1 MLFWW
6 SIVHGTRTQH
16 FLTGDRFGI
25 IREVEIEYDPVIKDV
40 DRVDKGIN
48 DLPLVFRAAHVT
60 LAEFFKPEPN
70 PLTGQDGLFQL
81 FFQNA
86 GVQGFFPGFQ
96 LVQPLLGG
104 RGQDALFN
112 GFQKVCEPFLRIPE
126 LLFQNRQP
134 GVLLLLGFHDQ
145 IYQPFDDFIA
155 EDHLNGGVHHEPLQR
170 LLADGFQVAV
180 RLAVA
185 LGVAALVV
193 IVGVSHVAGAAFAT
207 HQGAALA
214 TEQLSGQQIAHI
226 LFCRPTVGDPVLL
239 ETLLNPVEQI
249 LVNNSRNAA
258 RRHNVLVAVF
268 ADVAAVAEDLEEAV
282 LYERLPGAGTQAA
295 LIQGCCNLL
304 SRFAVG
310 VPGEDL
316 LHDGSR
322 FRVDMVQPVLLADGE
337 AQRHHTAVVLAL
349 EGVFAL
355 TARHFQGEF
364 GGIVFRHANQHTL
377 HHNAFRPLRDG
388 FHGRHQMDTVLFQL
402 VLVVHGIEPIPGKA
416 VQLPD
421 QNYVE
426 DFLSAV
432 LDHPL
437 KVWAVIRFGRV
448 GTVNVGADHGDAVLL
463 GVVFAVA
470 QLSFNGRFALAVG
483 RIAGVDHSSHGC
495 ISLVA
500 RSGCLY
506 SIESSAACQQSA
518 SRLKFENYETQRKRE
533 EQESSRGHKFSILEN
548 IVPFRDCTSATLPH
562 F

>member
-60 LAEFFKPEPN
+60 LAEFLKPEPN
-70 PLTGQDGLFQL
+70 PFTGQDGLFQF
-81 FFQNA
+81 FFQNT
-86 GVQGFFPGFQ
+86 GVQSFLPGFQ

-145 IYQPFDDFIA
+145 IYQPFDNFIA
-155 EDHLNGGVHHEPLQR
+155 EDHLNGGVHHEPFQR
-170 LLADGFQVAV
+170 LLADSLQVTV

-239 ETLLNPVEQI
+239 ETLLHPVEQI

-268 ADVAAVAEDLEEAV
+268 TDVTAVPENLEEAV
-282 LYERLPGAGTQAA
+282 LHERLPGAGAQPS
-295 LIQGCCNLL
+295 LIQGGCDFLGRL
-304 SRFAVG
+304 AVG

-316 LHDGSR
+316 LHNGSR
-322 FRVDMVQPVLLADGE
+322 LRVDMVQSVLLANGE
-337 AQRHHTAVVLAL
+337 AQRNDTAVVLAL

-355 TARHFQGEF
+355 TARYFQGKF
-364 GGIVFRHANQHTL
+364 GGIIFCHADQHTL
-377 HHNAFRPLRDG
+377 HHNAFRSLRNG

-416 VQLPD
+416 VELPD
-421 QNYVE
+421 QNHIE
-426 DFLSAV
+426 DFLRAV

-437 KVWAVIRFGRV
+437 KVRAVIRFGRV

-463 GVVFAVA
+463 GVVLAVA
-470 QLSFNGRFALAVG
+470 QLSFNGRFSLAVG
-483 RIAGVDHSSHGC
+483 
-495 ISLVA
+495 
-500 RSGCLY
+500 
-506 SIESSAACQQSA
+506 
-518 SRLKFENYETQRKRE
+518 
-533 EQESSRGHKFSILEN
+533 
-548 IVPFRDCTSATLPH
+548 
-562 F
+562 

>member
-6 SIVHGTRTQH
+6 SIVHSTRTQH
-16 FLTGDRFGI
+16 SLTGDRFGI

-145 IYQPFDDFIA
+145 IYQPFDNFIA
-155 EDHLNGGVHHEPLQR
+155 EDHLNGGVHHEPFQR
-170 LLADGFQVAV
+170 LLADSLQVTV

-239 ETLLNPVEQI
+239 ETLLHPVEQV
-249 LVNNSRNAA
+249 LVNNGRNAT
-258 RRHNVLVAVF
+258 RRHNVLVAIF

-295 LIQGCCNLL
+295 LIQGCGNLL

-322 FRVDMVQPVLLADGE
+322 FRVDMVQPVLLANGE
-337 AQRHHTAVVLAL
+337 AQRHYTTVVLAL

-355 TARHFQGEF
+355 TARHFQGEL

-402 VLVVHGIEPIPGKA
+402 VLVVHGIVAISGKA
-416 VQLPD
+416 VELPD
-421 QNYVE
+421 QNHIE
-426 DFLSAV
+426 DFLRAV
-432 LDHPL
+432 LYHVL
-437 KVWAVIRFGRV
+437 ELRAVIRLGRI
-448 GTVNVGADHGDAVLL
+448 GTVNVSADHSDAVLL
-463 GVVFAVA
+463 GVVLAVA
-470 QLSFNGRFALAVG
+470 QLSLNGRFALTVG
-483 RIAGVDHSSHGC
+483 
-495 ISLVA
+495 
-500 RSGCLY
+500 
-506 SIESSAACQQSA
+506 
-518 SRLKFENYETQRKRE
+518 
-533 EQESSRGHKFSILEN
+533 
-548 IVPFRDCTSATLPH
+548 
-562 F
+562 

>member
-6 SIVHGTRTQH
+6 SIVHSTRTQH

-25 IREVEIEYDPVIKDV
+25 IREVEIEHDPVVKNV

-96 LVQPLLGG
+96 FVQPLLGG

-112 GFQKVCEPFLRIPE
+112 GFQKICQPLLCIPE
-126 LLFQNRQP
+126 LVLQNGQA
-134 GVLLLLGFHDQ
+134 GVLLLLGFHNQ

-155 EDHLNGGVHHEPLQR
+155 ENHLNGSLHHEPFQR
-170 LLADGFQVAV
+170 LFADGFQVAV

-185 LGVAALVV
+185 FGVAALVV

-214 TEQLSGQQIAHI
+214 AEQLGGQQIAHI
-226 LFCRPTVGDPVLL
+226 LFCGSTMGNPVLL
-239 ETLLNPVEQI
+239 ETLLHPVEQV
-249 LVNNSRNAA
+249 LVHDGRNAA
-258 RRHNVLVAVF
+258 RCHDVLISVFTYVTAVP
-268 ADVAAVAEDLEEAV
+268 ENLEEAV
-282 LYERLPGAGTQAA
+282 LDKRLAGTGAQPS
-295 LIQGCCNLL
+295 LVQGCCDLL
-304 SRFAVG
+304 GRLAVG
-310 VPGEDL
+310 VPGKNL
-316 LHDGSR
+316 LHNGSR
-322 FRVDMVQPVLLADGE
+322 LRVDMVQSVLLANGE
-337 AQRHHTAVVLAL
+337 AQRNDTAVVLAL
-349 EGVFAL
+349 EGIFAL

-416 VQLPD
+416 VKFPD
-421 QNYVE
+421 QNNIKQLLV
-426 DFLSAV
+426 AV
-432 LDHPL
+432 LYHL
-437 KVWAVIRFGRV
+437 LELRAIIRLGRD
-448 GTVNVGADHGDAVLL
+448 GAVNVVLDDSDVIL
-463 GVVFAVA
+463 FGI
-470 QLSFNGRFALAVG
+470 GRAFTNLAFDGFFALVITG
-483 RIAGVDHSSHGC
+483 IAGVDHSGHGKHL
-495 ISLVA
+495 SLHV
-500 RSGCLY
+500 
-506 SIESSAACQQSA
+506 IERWSVLSKHC
-518 SRLKFENYETQRKRE
+518 F
-533 EQESSRGHKFSILEN
+533 
-548 IVPFRDCTSATLPH
+548 V
-562 F
+562 

>member
-6 SIVHGTRTQH
+6 SIVHSTRTQH
-16 FLTGDRFGI
+16 FLTGDRLGI
-25 IREVEIEYDPVIKDV
+25 VREVEVEYDPVIKDV

-70 PLTGQDGLFQL
+70 PFAGQDGLFQL

-86 GVQGFFPGFQ
+86 GVQSFFPGFQ
-96 LVQPLLGG
+96 LVQTLLGG

-112 GFQKVCEPFLRIPE
+112 GFQKVCQPLLCVPE
-126 LLFQNRQP
+126 LVFQNRQP

-155 EDHLNGGVHHEPLQR
+155 ENHLNGSLHHEPFQR
-170 LLADGFQVAV
+170 LFADSFQVAV

-185 LGVAALVV
+185 FGVAALVV
-193 IVGVSHVAGAAFAT
+193 IVGVSHVAGAALAA

-214 TEQLSGQQIAHI
+214 AEQLGGQQIAHI
-226 LFCRPTVGDPVLL
+226 LFCGSTMGNPVLL
-239 ETLLNPVEQI
+239 ETLLHPVEQI

-268 ADVAAVAEDLEEAV
+268 ADVTAVPENLEEAV
-282 LYERLPGAGTQAA
+282 LDKGLAGAGTQAA
-295 LIQGCCNLL
+295 LVQGCSDFLGRL
-304 SRFAVG
+304 AVG

-316 LHDGSR
+316 LHNGRR
-322 FRVDMVQPVLLADGE
+322 FRVDMVQSVLLANGE
-337 AQRHHTAVVLAL
+337 AQRNDTAVVLAL

-355 TARHFQGEF
+355 TARYFQGKF
-364 GGIVFRHANQHTL
+364 GGIIFCHADQHTL
-377 HHNAFRPLRDG
+377 HHNAFRPLRNG

-437 KVWAVIRFGRV
+437 KVRAVIRFGRV
-448 GTVNVGADHGDAVLL
+448 GTVNVGADHSDAVLL
-463 GVVFAVA
+463 GVVLAVA
-470 QLSFNGRFALAVG
+470 QLSLNGRFTLAVG
-483 RIAGVDHSSHGC
+483 
-495 ISLVA
+495 
-500 RSGCLY
+500 
-506 SIESSAACQQSA
+506 
-518 SRLKFENYETQRKRE
+518 
-533 EQESSRGHKFSILEN
+533 
-548 IVPFRDCTSATLPH
+548 
-562 F
+562 

>member
-6 SIVHGTRTQH
+6 SIVHSTRTQH
-16 FLTGDRFGI
+16 FLTGDRLGI
-25 IREVEIEYDPVIKDV
+25 VREVEVEYDPVIKDV

-86 GVQGFFPGFQ
+86 GVQSFFLGFQ
-96 LVQPLLGG
+96 LVQTLLGG
-104 RGQDALFN
+104 RGHDALFN
-112 GFQKVCEPFLRIPE
+112 GLQKVCQPLLCIPE
-126 LLFQNRQP
+126 LVFQNRQS
-134 GVLLLLGFHDQ
+134 GVLLLLGFHNQ

-155 EDHLNGGVHHEPLQR
+155 ENHLDGSLHHEPFQR
-170 LLADGFQVAV
+170 LFADGFQIAV

-185 LGVAALVV
+185 FGFATLVV
-193 IVGVSHVAGAAFAT
+193 IVGVSHVACAAFAAHERT
-207 HQGAALA
+207 ALA
-214 TEQLSGQQIAHI
+214 AEQLGGQQIAHI
-226 LFCRPTVGDPVLL
+226 LFCGPTMGNPVLL
-239 ETLLNPVEQI
+239 KTLLHPVKQV
-249 LVNNSRNAA
+249 LVNNGRNAA
-258 RRHNVLVAVF
+258 RRHDVLVAVF

-282 LYERLPGAGTQAA
+282 LHERLPGAGTQAA
-295 LIQGCCNLL
+295 LVQGGGNLL

-310 VPGEDL
+310 IPGEDL

-322 FRVDMVQPVLLADGE
+322 LRVDMVQPVLLANGE

-402 VLVVHGIEPIPGKA
+402 VLVVHGIESVPGKA

-421 QNYVE
+421 QNHIE

-432 LDHPL
+432 FDHPL
-437 KVWAVIRFGRV
+437 KVRAVIRFGRV
-448 GTVNVGADHGDAVLL
+448 GTVNIGADHGDAVLL
-463 GVVFAVA
+463 GVVLAVA
-470 QLSFNGRFALAVG
+470 QLSFNGRF
-483 RIAGVDHSSHGC
+483 
-495 ISLVA
+495 SLTV
-500 RSGCLY
+500 R
-506 SIESSAACQQSA
+506 
-518 SRLKFENYETQRKRE
+518 
-533 EQESSRGHKFSILEN
+533 
-548 IVPFRDCTSATLPH
+548 
-562 F
+562 

>member
-25 IREVEIEYDPVIKDV
+25 IREVEIEHDPVVKDV

-70 PLTGQDGLFQL
+70 PLTGQDGLFQ
-81 FFQNA
+81 FFLQNT
-86 GVQGFFPGFQ
+86 GVQSFFPGFQ

-112 GFQKVCEPFLRIPE
+112 GFQKVCQPLLRVPE
-126 LLFQNRQP
+126 LLFQDRQP
-134 GVLLLLGFHDQ
+134 GVLLLLGIHDQ

-155 EDHLNGGVHHEPLQR
+155 ENHLNGGVHHEPFQR
-170 LLADGFQVAV
+170 LLADSLQVTV

-239 ETLLNPVEQI
+239 ETLLHPVEQI

-322 FRVDMVQPVLLADGE
+322 LRIDMVQPVLLANGE

-377 HHNAFRPLRDG
+377 HHNPFRPLRDG

-402 VLVVHGIEPIPGKA
+402 ILVVHGIKPIPGKA
-416 VQLPD
+416 VKFPD
-421 QNYVE
+421 QNHIE
-426 DFLSAV
+426 DFLCAV
-432 LDHPL
+432 LYHPL
-437 KVWAVIRFGRV
+437 EIRAVIRLGRV
-448 GTVNVGADHGDAVLL
+448 GTVDVGADHSDTVLF
-463 GVVFAVA
+463 GVVLAIA
-470 QLSFNGRFALAVG
+470 QLSFNGRFSLAV
-483 RIAGVDHSSHGC
+483 R
-495 ISLVA
+495 
-500 RSGCLY
+500 
-506 SIESSAACQQSA
+506 
-518 SRLKFENYETQRKRE
+518 
-533 EQESSRGHKFSILEN
+533 
-548 IVPFRDCTSATLPH
+548 
-562 F
+562 

>member
-6 SIVHGTRTQH
+6 SILHSTRTQH

-25 IREVEIEYDPVIKDV
+25 VREVEIEHDPVVKDV

-96 LVQPLLGG
+96 FVQPLLGG

-112 GFQKVCEPFLRIPE
+112 GFQKVCQPLLCVPE
-126 LLFQNRQP
+126 LVFQDRQP

-155 EDHLNGGVHHEPLQR
+155 ENHLNGGVHHEPFQR

-185 LGVAALVV
+185 FGVAALIV
-193 IVGVSHVAGAAFAT
+193 IVGVSHVACAAFAA
-207 HQGAALA
+207 HQGTALA
-214 TEQLSGQQIAHI
+214 AEQLGGQQIAHI
-226 LFCRPTVGDPVLL
+226 LFCGPTMGNPVLL
-239 ETLLNPVEQI
+239 ETLLHPVEQVLI
-249 LVNNSRNAA
+249 NNGWNAA
-258 RRHNVLVAVF
+258 RCHDVFIAVLAY
-268 ADVAAVAEDLEEAV
+268 VAAVPENLEEAV
-282 LYERLPGAGTQAA
+282 LHERLPGAGTQTA
-295 LIQGCCNLL
+295 LVQGCCDLL
-304 SRFAVG
+304 GRFAVG
-310 VPGEDL
+310 IPAEDL

-322 FRVDMVQPVLLADGE
+322 LRVDMVQPVLLANGE

-402 VLVVHGIEPIPGKA
+402 ILVVHGIKPIPGKA
-416 VQLPD
+416 VKFPD
-421 QNYVE
+421 QNHIE
-426 DFLSAV
+426 DFLCAV
-432 LDHPL
+432 LYHPL
-437 KVWAVIRFGRV
+437 EIRAVIRLGRV
-448 GTVNVGADHGDAVLL
+448 GTVDVGADHSDAVLF
-463 GVVFAVA
+463 GVVLAIA
-470 QLSFNGRFALAVG
+470 QLSFNGRFSLAV
-483 RIAGVDHSSHGC
+483 R
-495 ISLVA
+495 
-500 RSGCLY
+500 
-506 SIESSAACQQSA
+506 
-518 SRLKFENYETQRKRE
+518 
-533 EQESSRGHKFSILEN
+533 
-548 IVPFRDCTSATLPH
+548 
-562 F
+562 